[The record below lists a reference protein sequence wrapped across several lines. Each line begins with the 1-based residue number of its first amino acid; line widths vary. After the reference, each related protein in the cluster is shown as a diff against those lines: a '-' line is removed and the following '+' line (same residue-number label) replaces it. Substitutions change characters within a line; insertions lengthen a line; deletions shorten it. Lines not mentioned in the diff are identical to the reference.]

1 MSADSDME
9 YSDNDCEYDDYYN
22 SGEDCD
28 VERLDPKK
36 ADPEYFEYE
45 CLTVEEVEK
54 LLNESV
60 EKLNT
65 ILQITPSL
73 AKVLLLEHQWMN
85 HVVVDKYRQNANALL
100 IEARIKSPNP
110 ANSNL
115 ATISTSTNTN
125 ADIPSTSAAAIAQV
139 SLSVYS
145 KNSSCNNGHSSSNNN
160 NNNNNNNSRLP
171 GLSGSNSCSTISH
184 QYRSQMCP
192 VCATVH
198 LGDKFYSLACGHV
211 FCKDCW
217 SMYFETQ
224 IFQGISTQ
232 IGCMAQMCNVRV
244 PEDLVLTLVTRPVMR
259 EKYQQFAFKDY
270 VKSHPELRF
279 CPGPNCQIIVRS
291 REIAPKRVI
300 CKVCNT
306 SFCFKC
312 GMDYHAPTDCQ
323 IIKNWLT
330 KCADDSETANYIS
343 ANTKDCPKCHIC
355 IEKNGGCNHM
365 QCFNCK
371 YDFCWMCLGDWKMH
385 GSEYYE
391 CSRYKDNPNI
401 ANESVHVQAREAL
414 KKYLHYYERWENHS
428 KSLQLE
434 QQTLDRLRQ
443 RINDKVMKGRGTW
456 IDWQYLFNAAAL
468 LAKCRYTLQY
478 TYPYAYSMESGSRK
492 DLFEYQQA
500 QLEAEIENLSWKIER
515 AETTDLGDLEN
526 QMDIAE
532 KRRTTLLK
540 DFFPLD
546 A

>member
-1 MSADSDME
+1 M
-9 YSDNDCEYDDYYN
+9 YLFQF

-28 VERLDPKK
+28 IERIDPKK
-36 ADPEYFEYE
+36 TDPEYFEYE

-73 AKVLLLEHQWMN
+73 AKVLLLEHRWNNQAT
-85 HVVVDKYRQNANALL
+85 VDKYRENSNALL
-100 IEARIKSPNP
+100 ISARIKPP
-110 ANSNL
+110 LNS
-115 ATISTSTNTN
+115 STS
-125 ADIPSTSAAAIAQV
+125 STIGGNSSSYKNLTSISSASSLTSV
-139 SLSVYS
+139 SLSAPTI
-145 KNSSCNNGHSSSNNN
+145 SSLSSLSSS
-160 NNNNNNNSRLP
+160 S
-171 GLSGSNSCSTISH
+171 SSIC
-184 QYRSQMCP
+184 RSQMCP
-192 VCATVH
+192 VCATSQI
-198 LGDKFYSLACGHV
+198 GDKFYSLACGHS

-232 IGCMAQMCNVRV
+232 IGCMAQTCNVRV

-259 EKYQQFAFKDY
+259 DKYQQFAFRDY

-279 CPGPNCQIIVRS
+279 CPGPNCHIIARS
-291 REIAPKRVI
+291 REICAKRVI
-300 CKVCNT
+300 CKICNI

-312 GMDYHAPTDCQ
+312 SMDYHAPTDCQ
-323 IIKNWLT
+323 VIKKWLT

-371 YDFCWMCLGDWKMH
+371 HDFCWMCLGDWKTH

-434 QQTLDRLRQ
+434 QQTIDRLRT
-443 RINDKVMKGRGTW
+443 RVNEKVMKGRGTW

-478 TYPYAYSMESGSRK
+478 TYPYAYFMDAGSRK
-492 DLFEYQQA
+492 DLFEYQQVK
-500 QLEAEIENLSWKIER
+500 L
-515 AETTDLGDLEN
+515 
-526 QMDIAE
+526 
-532 KRRTTLLK
+532 
-540 DFFPLD
+540 
-546 A
+546 